1 MHVVRSPR
9 TALLLACAA
18 LLLAVL
24 TARTIPAAQAQSAGP
39 PAAAPAAGLAGAEAC
54 AGCHEAVAAQFPRSA
69 HGDLAAFERG
79 GHPAGCES
87 CHGPGAQ
94 HAESGD
100 VALIRSYSNL
110 TPASINSA
118 CQTCHRRDHAMSWAG
133 STHAMSDLSCTNCH
147 RIHQAREVVAGPKGD
162 EGKPSPHANAPAAK
176 GSLVKRESELCYGCH
191 NEMRAKFSASSHH
204 PVREGKMTCSS
215 CHDVHGTGQ
224 QNALL
229 KTDERKN
236 DLCYRC
242 HSTKQG
248 PFMFE
253 HAPVDEDCM
262 TCHDPHGAVSNNLL
276 KQGEPF
282 LCLQCHEMHFHNAR
296 VAPSS
301 PFFLPAGGS
310 SNPNGPSGFM
320 RAFGTRCT
328 TCHSKI
334 HGSDLPTQGV
344 TGGGKA
350 LTR

>member
-1 MHVVRSPR
+1 V
-9 TALLLACAA
+9 LLAIASLVA
-18 LLLAVL
+18 L
-24 TARTIPAAQAQSAGP
+24 TAGTIRLAQAQTTRPSP
-39 PAAAPAAGLAGAEAC
+39 PAAASTVVGAETC
-54 AGCHEAVAAQFPRSA
+54 AGCHDAVAAQFSHSA
-69 HGDLAAFERG
+69 HGDLAAFERRG
-79 GHPAGCES
+79 QPAGCES
-87 CHGPGAQ
+87 CHGPGGK

-100 VALIRSYSNL
+100 PTDILGFADR
-110 TPASINSA
+110 PAASVNSA
-118 CQTCHRRDHAMSWAG
+118 CQTCHRGDHAMAWAG
-133 STHAMSDLSCTNCH
+133 SAHAMSDLTCINCH
-147 RIHQAREVVAGPKGD
+147 RIHQSREVVAGPRAV
-162 EGKPSPHANAPAAK
+162 EGTPPPHANAPAAK

-191 NEMRAKFSASSHH
+191 NDMRAKFSASSHH

-215 CHDVHGTGQ
+215 CHEVHGTGQ

-262 TCHDPHGAVSNNLL
+262 TCHDPHGAISNNLL

-296 VAPSS
+296 LS
-301 PFFLPAGGS
+301 PNTPFSLPAGGS
-310 SNPNGPSGFM
+310 TNPNGASGFM

-328 TCHSKI
+328 NCHTKI
-334 HGSDLPTQGV
+334 HGSDLPSQGV